1 MLEKMKAFWAVFQAG
16 QAVADKQKWRTHQIN
31 ANAIAAFL
39 FAIVSLA
46 KACGYDLGIDM
57 QTCADISIGLLALA
71 NVGFTVATSKG
82 HGLSSGIVR
91 EAEPSVR
98 SDEQAAAEEPTRV
111 QAEGTPDAGRGNVDS
126 SIDDD
131 VRARAI
137 EWARQHSVARC
148 NSATNNLSNDA

>member
-1 MLEKMKAFWAVFQAG
+1 MLEKMKAVWAVFQAG
-16 QAVADKQKWRTHQIN
+16 QAVADKQKWRTHQIS

-82 HGLSSGIVR
+82 HGLPAATVR
-91 EAEPSVR
+91 EAEPPMR
-98 SDEQAAAEEPTRV
+98 SNEQATTEEPASV
-111 QAEGTPDAGRGNVDS
+111 QAEDTHEVGRANADS

-131 VRARAI
+131 VRARASA
-137 EWARQHSVARC
+137 WARQHS
-148 NSATNNLSNDA
+148 ATNGLSNDA